1 LPPSLS
7 TDEPRV
13 NRGLEEELFYEYLHD
28 RTSVDEGWA
37 GVFEGNGHGG
47 NGGVAVEAAAA
58 LPGVGTSADVA
69 RTSARSTTTSN
80 TTTSYTET
88 ISTTNTTSARTAVA
102 AREVQVGLGDQLVP
116 LRGPALKI
124 AENMEASL
132 SIPVATSQRVMPVKV
147 IDENRRLINQYRE
160 LAGHSKVSYTHLVAW
175 AIVRALD
182 RVPALNQAYGESDSG
197 SFRVIRGQVNLGLA
211 IDVAGKDGARSLKV
225 PSIKNAGA
233 MNFAQFLAA
242 YDDLVDRARANT
254 LTLADF
260 EGATISLTNP
270 GTVGTAG
277 SIPRL
282 MTGQGAIIATGA
294 IDYPPEYRGV
304 PEETRSA
311 MGLSK
316 VMTVTCT
323 YDHRVI
329 QGAES
334 GAFLARLQ
342 ALLEGEDEF
351 YTAIFA
357 DLSIPVRPFKWE
369 PDQATSQV
377 VNADPLKQAGV
388 ARLIDAWRER
398 GHLLATIDPL
408 GNPRHAHADLEPAT
422 HGLTIWD
429 LDRSFHA
436 GPFGVLTLRALI
448 ERLHSIYAG
457 PMGVQY
463 VHIDNSQERLWLQE
477 RIEAGPAPLEATS
490 RKRALRDIVLARGF
504 EEFLENRFKGH
515 KRFSVEG
522 GETTIAIVEE
532 LLERAAGAG
541 AKEVVI
547 GMAHRGRLT
556 LLANVVGKG
565 VAQMF
570 SEFEGDLDPETNDGQ
585 GDVKYHLGATNVRR
599 VAGDAAGGQTIT
611 VSVAA
616 NPSHLEAVNPVV
628 EGIVRP
634 KQDRMGDVRRER
646 VIPLLIHGDAAMAG
660 QGVVAETFNF
670 SQIDGYQTGGTV
682 HLVINNQIGF
692 TTSPEE
698 ARSTTYCTDIALAFG
713 VPVFHV
719 NGDDPEACLRATRL
733 AHDYRRT
740 FHKDVVIDIV
750 CYRKHG
756 HNEGDDPSYTQPLLY
771 RQVEHHTPA
780 GVSYTS
786 RLIEE
791 GVVTQ
796 GEIVG
801 WQETQKKQ
809 LYEIYDQTQKVKEQ
823 YELMEL
829 SPIPAEGMP
838 MDLPPTAVERKVILR
853 ILDAITTFPSEF
865 HLHPKLQRLV
875 DRRKQAGSPQPAG
888 PQVDWALAETLAFGS
903 LVVEGTPVRLSG
915 QDAGRGTFSQRHAEF
930 HDFENGRVYT
940 PLQHIEPKQA
950 PFEVYNSPLS
960 EYGVLGFEFG
970 YSIADP
976 LSLVLWE
983 AQYGDFANGAQI
995 IIDQFISAAE
1005 SKWGQPSGLVMLL
1018 PHGQEGGGPEH
1029 SSARLERFL
1038 QLCAENNM
1046 QVAYATT
1053 PAQYFHLLRRQMRGG
1068 ADRRGLRKPLIVMT
1082 PKSLLRHPKV
1092 VSTVDDLASGV
1103 FLPVLDDSTV
1113 QDPAAVRRIL
1123 LCTGKIYYELA
1134 AARDSRGV
1142 QGCAIVRLEQLY
1154 PYPQAE
1160 IAAMLARYSFAKEVI
1175 WVQEEPRNMGAWAF
1189 LRGHLRPMLGHQYV
1203 LGYAGRPRSA
1213 SPAPGLLKQHQREQ
1227 SDLLSQA
1234 FGPPSVARSQRKKL
1248 VKRRKS

>member
-1 LPPSLS
+1 
-7 TDEPRV
+7 V

-28 RTSVDEGWA
+28 RKSVDPGW
-37 GVFEGNGHGG
+37 GLVFEGNGGFKG
-47 NGGVAVEAAAA
+47 NGGTVAVEAAAA
-58 LPGVGTSADVA
+58 PPGVGTSADVA
-69 RTSARSTTTSN
+69 RTSARSTTSN
-80 TTTSYTET
+80 TA
-88 ISTTNTTSARTAVA
+88 NTTSTRTPAAASEVHVTTAA
-102 AREVQVGLGDQLVP
+102 AREVQVGRGDQLVP
-116 LRGPALKI
+116 LLGPALKI

-147 IDENRRLINQYRE
+147 IDENRRLINQNRE
-160 LAGHSKVSYTHLVAW
+160 QAEKTKISYTHLVAW

-182 RVPALNQAYGESDSG
+182 KVPALNQAYGESDSG

-225 PSIKNAGA
+225 PAIKNAGA
-233 MNFAQFLAA
+233 MNFARFLGV
-242 YDDLVDRARANT
+242 YDDLVDRARANK
-254 LTLADF
+254 LTPADF

-304 PEETRSA
+304 PEETRAA

-408 GNPRHAHADLEPAT
+408 GNPRHSHPDLEPAT

-436 GPFGVLTLRALI
+436 GPFGVLTLRALM

-463 VHIDNSQERLWLQE
+463 VHIDNPQERLWLQQ
-477 RIEAGPAPLEATS
+477 RIEPGPAPLEETS
-490 RKRALRDIVLARGF
+490 RKRALRDIVLAQGF

-522 GETTIAIVEE
+522 AETTVAIVEE

-585 GDVKYHLGATNVRR
+585 GDVKYHLGATNVRP
-599 VAGDAAGGQTIT
+599 VAGGAADGQTIT

-692 TTSPEE
+692 TTPPEA

-771 RQVEHHTPA
+771 AQIEHHTSA
-780 GVSYTS
+780 GVSYAA
-786 RLIEE
+786 RLIQE

-796 GEIVG
+796 AEIAG
-801 WQETQKKQ
+801 WQEAQKKQ

-838 MDLPPTAVERKVILR
+838 MDLPPTAVDRNVILR
-853 ILDAITTFPSEF
+853 ILDAITTFPAEF
-865 HLHPKLQRLV
+865 QLHPKLQRLV
-875 DRRKQAGSPQPAG
+875 DRRKQAH
-888 PQVDWALAETLAFGS
+888 VDWALAETLAFGS

-915 QDAGRGTFSQRHAEF
+915 QDSGRGTFSQRHAEF
-930 HDFENGRVYT
+930 HDFENGRAYT
-940 PLQHIEPKQA
+940 PLQHIDPKQA

-995 IIDQFISAAE
+995 VIDQFISAAE

-1046 QVAYATT
+1046 QVANATT

-1092 VSTVDDLASGV
+1092 VSTVDELASGV
-1103 FLPVLDDSTV
+1103 FLPVLDDPSV
-1113 QDPAAVRRIL
+1113 KDPSGVRRIL

-1134 AARDSRGV
+1134 AARDSQGARDSRGAP
-1142 QGCAIVRLEQLY
+1142 GCAIVRLEQLY

-1160 IAAMLARYSFAKEVI
+1160 IAAMLARYPSANEVI

-1189 LRGHLRPMLGHQYV
+1189 LRGHLRPMLGQQYV

-1227 SDLLSQA
+1227 SDLLAQA
-1234 FGPPSVARSQRKKL
+1234 FGPPSVARSQRKRL
-1248 VKRRKS
+1248 VKRRRS